1 MQELKKERKKDQVRS
16 CDYAK
21 VLYCG
26 SIKIRKRIKL
36 NTKLAMTAGFLF
48 TFMYYFFIYF
58 YLAVFLFPFYMK

>member
-1 MQELKKERKKDQVRS
+1 MWSFMTGSIVRITFSQSYVSYILTVQEFKKIKIKIDQVRS

-36 NTKLAMTAGFLF
+36 NKN
-48 TFMYYFFIYF
+48 
-58 YLAVFLFPFYMK
+58 